1 MALFW
6 EGHRTRK
13 KLDTMDL
20 NFLKSNFKAYPEV
33 DNEPV
38 QSYKPL
44 LCISFLII
52 ISDGQS
58 EKFFHSNFEEI
69 LHSLV
74 IPCLHITQ
82 SYENQ

>member
-1 MALFW
+1 
-6 EGHRTRK
+6 
-13 KLDTMDL
+13 MDL

-44 LCISFLII
+44 LCISSVII
-52 ISDGQS
+52 VSDGQS
-58 EKFFHSNFEEI
+58 ETFIHSTKFSNFEEI

-82 SYENQ
+82 NYENQ